1 VVGGEEEEG
10 CVKPYPGQAAI
21 RQENPHLRVS
31 VLIPAQRDFSS
42 RFTKKLVHGEWLS
55 RNPCFCSTLRAPH
68 RIRASQAV
76 VAFDLDAVT
85 CWAIIAFT
93 LNVQEGF

>member
-1 VVGGEEEEG
+1 MVGGEGEEG
-10 CVKPYPGQAAI
+10 CVKHYPGHAAT
-21 RQENPHLRVS
+21 RQKNPHLRVS
-31 VLIPAQRDFSS
+31 GLVPAQRDFSS
-42 RFTKKLVHGEWLS
+42 RFTEKLFHGERLS
-55 RNPCFCSTLRAPH
+55 RNPCFCSTLRAAH